1 MQIVLKFKNSVV
13 RQIECDKK
21 EVTIGREP
29 ETDIQIDNI
38 SVSRVH
44 AKIIEGPN
52 YYLLEDLDSTNGTF
66 VNGKRINKKYIKA
79 DDEITIGKHVLMI
92 DIENFQKKSKTWS
105 SSQTDRTYKIGA
117 FPRK

>member
-1 MQIVLKFKNSVV
+1 MQIVLKFNNSVV

-79 DDEITIGKHVLMI
+79 DDEITIGKHTLMI
-92 DIENFQKKSKTWS
+92 DIENFQKKSMTWS
-105 SSQTDRTYKIGA
+105 SSQTDRTYKISA